1 MKENPDIAVV
11 YTTHNETGTGVG
23 NPIREIGAI
32 AHAHDAIF
40 IVDATSTYAMVPID
54 IEKDNIDFCMAS
66 AQKGLMS
73 MTGLSFVVGNEE
85 IIKKSKD

>member
-1 MKENPDIAVV
+1 MVEKTMKENPDIAVV

-40 IVDATSTYAMVPID
+40 IVGYDFD
-54 IEKDNIDFCMAS
+54 ICNGS
-66 AQKGLMS
+66 
-73 MTGLSFVVGNEE
+73 NRY
-85 IIKKSKD
+85 